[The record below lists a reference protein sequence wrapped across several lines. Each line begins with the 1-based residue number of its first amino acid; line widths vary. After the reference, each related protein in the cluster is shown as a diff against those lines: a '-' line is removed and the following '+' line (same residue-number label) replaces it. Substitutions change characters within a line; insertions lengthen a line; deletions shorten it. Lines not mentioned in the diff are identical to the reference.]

1 MREQFPPVTI
11 NFGAVRVAGVPG
23 LSLIAIVIA
32 IAFEFEFPEARW
44 LLALGLAAGAD
55 VVITDNRRHFLSA
68 LRYGLRV
75 ETPGEF
81 VAASKKKPRP

>member
-32 IAFEFEFPEARW
+32 IAFEFPEARW
-44 LLALGLAAGAD
+44 LLALGLAAGA
-55 VVITDNRRHFLSA
+55 A
-68 LRYGLRV
+68 
-75 ETPGEF
+75 
-81 VAASKKKPRP
+81 VAAALIAIRRRA